1 MMIGS
6 CSWKYPEWGELVYA
20 EGSENLLEQYA
31 RKFSTVEIDQWFW
44 SLFAGGIKL
53 PDPAVAA
60 EYAASVPDD
69 FRFTIKL
76 PDSLSL
82 THFRGKEQGL
92 KINPH
97 FLDRE
102 FLEEVLR
109 RLETILPKTRVLMLQ
124 FEYLN
129 KQKMS
134 DRNAFLTVLEDFLSS
149 LPEEVRKNTPPWFGV
164 EIRNPQY
171 YSRDFFFLLSRYGIS
186 PVLLH
191 GYYMPPV
198 YQTVARYAEVIGTS
212 APVVIR
218 LHGPDRQEMDRLS
231 GKRWSR
237 IIRPM
242 DNEIPKIVE
251 TVHALQN
258 RGIET
263 IINVNNHYEGC
274 APLSIQKLLEQ
285 L

>member
-102 FLEEVLR
+102 FLERSTSQIGDHSAQDQGTDASVR
-109 RLETILPKTRVLMLQ
+109 ISQQT
-124 FEYLN
+124 
-129 KQKMS
+129 
-134 DRNAFLTVLEDFLSS
+134 ED
-149 LPEEVRKNTPPWFGV
+149 E
-164 EIRNPQY
+164 
-171 YSRDFFFLLSRYGIS
+171 
-186 PVLLH
+186 
-191 GYYMPPV
+191 
-198 YQTVARYAEVIGTS
+198 
-212 APVVIR
+212 
-218 LHGPDRQEMDRLS
+218 
-231 GKRWSR
+231 
-237 IIRPM
+237 
-242 DNEIPKIVE
+242 
-251 TVHALQN
+251 
-258 RGIET
+258 
-263 IINVNNHYEGC
+263 
-274 APLSIQKLLEQ
+274 
-285 L
+285 